1 MDFNINENLGEF
13 FYDEP
18 MRNHTSF
25 CLGGPAKLLIK
36 PKDEETLIEI
46 LREIKKNNYNF
57 YILGNCTNIIVKDK
71 GFDGIIIKLKNK
83 LKDLKKVSDTE
94 IYAGAG
100 VSLKKVSEFAM
111 ENSLTG
117 LEFAHGI
124 PGSLG
129 GGVVM
134 NAGAYDGEMKNVI
147 KSVRLLDENFKVIE
161 VSCQDMNFSYRHSL
175 VQERDLIVLGATFSL
190 SPGNKD
196 DIREKYE
203 EFDKRRAEKQPLDLP
218 SAGST
223 FKRPSGYFAGKL
235 IDDSGLRGFTHNG
248 AGISEKH
255 CGFVVNKNNATA
267 KDVFETIE
275 IVQKVVHDKFGV
287 NLEREVKII
296 GD

>member
-175 VQERDLIVLGATFSL
+175 VQERDLVVLGATFSL

-223 FKRPSGYFAGKL
+223 FKRPTGYFAGKL

-267 KDVFETIE
+267 KDVLETIE

>member
-1 MDFNINENLGEF
+1 MNFNIDENLGEF

-18 MRNHTSF
+18 MNRHTSF
-25 CLGGPAKLLIK
+25 CVGGPAKLLIK
-36 PKDEETLIEI
+36 PKDEESLIEI
-46 LREIKKNNYNF
+46 LREIKKNKNNF
-57 YILGNCTNIIVKDK
+57 YILGNCTNIIVRDK

-83 LKDLKKVSDTE
+83 LNEVKKISDRE

-100 VSLKKVSEFAM
+100 ASLKKVSEFAM
-111 ENSLTG
+111 ENSLAG

-147 KSVRLLDENFKVIE
+147 KSVRLLDENFHVIE
-161 VSCQDMNFSYRHSL
+161 VPCQDMNFSYRHSL
-175 VQERDLIVLGATFSL
+175 VQERGLIVLGASFIL
-190 SPGNKD
+190 SHGDKD
-196 DIREKYE
+196 EIREKYQD
-203 EFDKRRAEKQPLDLP
+203 FDRRRAEKQPLDKP

-223 FKRPSGYFAGKL
+223 FKRPTGYFAGKL
-235 IDDSGLRGFTHNG
+235 IEDSGLRGFTHKG

-255 CGFVVNKNNATA
+255 CGFVVNKDRATA
-267 KDVFETIE
+267 RDVLETIE
-275 IVQKVVHDKFGV
+275 MVQKVVHDKFGV
-287 NLEREVKII
+287 TLEREVKII

>member
-1 MDFNINENLGEF
+1 MNFNINENLGEF

-18 MRNHTSF
+18 MKNHTSF

-83 LKDLKKVSDTE
+83 LKDFKKVSDTE

-175 VQERDLIVLGATFSL
+175 VQERDLVVLGATFSL
-190 SPGNKD
+190 SHGNKD

-203 EFDKRRAEKQPLDLP
+203 EFDKRRADKQPLDLP

-267 KDVFETIE
+267 KDVLETIE

>member
-1 MDFNINENLGEF
+1 MNFNINENLGEF

-267 KDVFETIE
+267 KDVLETIE

>member
-1 MDFNINENLGEF
+1 MKFNINENLGDF
-13 FYDEP
+13 FYYEP
-18 MRNHTSF
+18 MTNHTSF
-25 CLGGPAKLLIK
+25 CVGGPAKLLIK
-36 PKDEETLIEI
+36 PKDEESLIEI
-46 LREIKKNNYNF
+46 LKEIKENNYNF
-57 YILGNCTNIIVKDK
+57 YILGNCTNIIVRDR

-83 LKDLKKVSDTE
+83 LNEVKKISDTE
-94 IYAGAG
+94 IYGGAGA
-100 VSLKKVSEFAM
+100 SLKKISEFAM

-147 KSVRLLDENFKVIE
+147 KSVRLLDENYEVIE
-161 VSCQDMNFSYRHSL
+161 VPCQDMNFSYRHSL

-190 SPGNKD
+190 SPGSKD
-196 DIREKYE
+196 EIREKYE
-203 EFDKRRAEKQPLDLP
+203 EFDRRRAEKQPLDMP

-223 FKRPSGYFAGKL
+223 FKRPTGYFAGKL
-235 IDDSGLRGFTHNG
+235 IDDSGLRGFTHKG

-255 CGFVVNKNNATA
+255 CGFVVNKNKATA
-267 KDVFETIE
+267 SDVLETIE

>member
-1 MDFNINENLGEF
+1 MKFNINENLGDF
-13 FYDEP
+13 FYDEA
-18 MRNHTSF
+18 MTNHTSF
-25 CLGGPAKLLIK
+25 CVGGPAKLLIK
-36 PKDEETLIEI
+36 PKDEESLIEI
-46 LREIKKNNYNF
+46 LKEIKKNNYNF
-57 YILGNCTNIIVKDK
+57 YILGNCTNIIVRDR

-83 LKDLKKVSDTE
+83 LNEVKKISDTE
-94 IYAGAG
+94 IYGGAGA
-100 VSLKKVSEFAM
+100 SLKKISEFAM

-147 KSVRLLDENFKVIE
+147 KSVRLLDENYEVIE
-161 VSCQDMNFSYRHSL
+161 VPCQDMNFSYRHSL
-175 VQERDLIVLGATFSL
+175 VQERDLIVLGATFSI
-190 SPGNKD
+190 SQGNKD
-196 DIREKYE
+196 EIREKYE
-203 EFDKRRAEKQPLDLP
+203 EFDRKRAEKQPLDMP

-223 FKRPSGYFAGKL
+223 FKRPTGYFAGKL
-235 IDDSGLRGFTHNG
+235 IDDSGLRGFTHKG

-255 CGFVVNKNNATA
+255 CGFVVNKNKATA
-267 KDVFETIE
+267 RDVLETIE

>member
-1 MDFNINENLGEF
+1 MLFDINENLGDF

-18 MRNHTSF
+18 MKNHTSF
-25 CLGGPAKLLIK
+25 CVGGPAKLLIK
-36 PKDEETLIEI
+36 PNDEVALVEI
-46 LREIKKNNYNF
+46 LKSIKKNNYKY
-57 YILGNCTNIIVKDK
+57 YILGNCTNIIVRDK

-83 LKDLKKVSDTE
+83 LNDVKKVSDKE
-94 IYAGAG
+94 IYVGTGA
-100 VSLKKVSEFAM
+100 SMKKISEFAM

-129 GGVVM
+129 GAIVM
-134 NAGAYDGEMKNVI
+134 NAGAYDGEIKNVV
-147 KSVRLLDENFKVIE
+147 KSVRLLDEDLKVIE
-161 VSCQDMNFSYRHSL
+161 VPGDEMNFSYRHSL

-190 SPGNKD
+190 EDGDKNE
-196 DIREKYE
+196 IREKYE
-203 EFDKRRAEKQPLDLP
+203 DFDQRRADKQPLDMP

-223 FKRPSGYFAGKL
+223 FKRPTGYFAGKL
-235 IDDSGLRGFTHNG
+235 IDDSGLRGFTHKG

-255 CGFVVNKNNATA
+255 CGFVVNKNKATA
-267 KDVFETIE
+267 QDVLETIE

-287 NLEREVKII
+287 TLEREVKII

>member
-175 VQERDLIVLGATFSL
+175 VQERDLVVLGATFSL
-190 SPGNKD
+190 SNCNKD

-203 EFDKRRAEKQPLDLP
+203 EFDKRRADKQPLDLP

-223 FKRPSGYFAGKL
+223 FKRPTGYFAGKL

-267 KDVFETIE
+267 KDVLETIE

>member
-175 VQERDLIVLGATFSL
+175 VQERDLVVLGATFSL

-203 EFDKRRAEKQPLDLP
+203 EFDKRRADKQPLDLP

-267 KDVFETIE
+267 KDVLETIE